1 MACMGVTVEKFD
13 PTHASEADLRAFH
26 GVMAARYADDRPRWT
41 VPTYEEMLFRL
52 RTPFQ
57 GLGPSHRWSARLDG
71 ELAGFAEL
79 LLADWE
85 HAALLEIV
93 VHPRARRREV
103 GTTVLRALLPEVEA
117 RGRTQL
123 EGWQITKD
131 ADGARWAANRGF
143 RTVNTNIL
151 QSLTFTEVD
160 SALWDVPVT
169 PGYRL
174 VRWTSRAPDDLLSS
188 YADARNAIHDAPM
201 GEQNVPPPQWTPER
215 TRESE
220 QDYLDRGA
228 EQRVVVAVHEA
239 SGAVAGMTELELHSE
254 RPGRAFQQDTSVV
267 PAHRGRGLG
276 RCMKA
281 HMIRWTLSERPEL
294 TEVATGTAAANV
306 HMARVN
312 HSLGY
317 VTISDMIAVS
327 AKIAEVRA

>member
-1 MACMGVTVEKFD
+1 MGVTVEKFD
-13 PTHASEADLRAFH
+13 PAHAPEAELRAFH
-26 GVMAARYADDRPRWT
+26 EVMTARYADDRPRWT
-41 VPTYEEMLFRL
+41 APAYEEVLFRL

-71 ELAGFAEL
+71 ETAGFAEL
-79 LLADWE
+79 LFADWE

-93 VHPRARRREV
+93 VHPRARRRGV
-103 GTTVLRALLPEVEA
+103 GTAVLQALLPEVEA

-131 ADGARWAANRGF
+131 SDGARWASNRGF

-151 QSLTFTEVD
+151 QTLTLAEAD
-160 SALWDVPVT
+160 STLWDVPIP

-174 VRWTSRAPDDLLSS
+174 VQWTGRTPDELLSS
-188 YADARNAIHDAPM
+188 YAAARNAIHDAPM
-201 GEQNVPPPQWTPER
+201 GEQNVPLPQWTPER
-215 TRESE
+215 IREAE

-254 RPGRAFQQDTSVV
+254 RPGRGFQQDTCVV

-281 HMIRWTLSERPEL
+281 HMIRWTRSERPAI
-294 TEVATGTAAANV
+294 TEIATGTSGENV

-312 HSLGY
+312 HALGY
-317 VTISDMIAVS
+317 VTVSDMIAVS
-327 AKIAEVRA
+327 AKIEELSA